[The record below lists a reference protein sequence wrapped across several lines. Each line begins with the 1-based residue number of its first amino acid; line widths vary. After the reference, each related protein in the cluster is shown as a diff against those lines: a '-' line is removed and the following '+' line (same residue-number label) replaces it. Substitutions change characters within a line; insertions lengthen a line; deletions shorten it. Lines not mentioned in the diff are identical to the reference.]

1 MGLPKRRVSKSRR
14 DKRRTGK
21 SLTASVHFHLP
32 GLRGARSSPP
42 RLSQLRLLQGAQSD
56 QDRRRIRKD
65 GMTPHDTRKN
75 RPLAGLDLESRQMV
89 LDTVAQLK
97 KRLLT
102 KERILEFDR
111 KEIFP
116 EDVIREMLGPEIGL
130 QLLMIPEAYGGLGGG
145 ARDSCAVTREMAK
158 ICLGITTAFFAI
170 QLGADPIMVGAT
182 EEQKQKWLGKI
193 AAGDALVAYAVTEP
207 DAGSNVAA
215 LKTKA
220 DPVTDASGRI
230 TGYRINGNKQ
240 FISTGGYADFITVLA
255 DAPEG
260 PTFFIMEK
268 DTAGFQRGKGE
279 EKHGIRA
286 SNTSPLTFTD
296 AFVPVENLV
305 GGVPGQGLKQA
316 NEVFGY
322 TRLMVAAMGL
332 GAGEAALEIAVPYA
346 KERIQFKTPLSEK
359 QGYTH
364 KLIVPNVV
372 RLAAAAAY
380 IDEVAERLDAG
391 EKDLEVEGS
400 IAKWFA
406 TEAGNRAAE
415 DGIQA
420 LGGYGYINEYGVEK
434 IKRDVRIT
442 TIYEGTSE
450 IQQNIISTFRWKKS
464 RKTKGEFYGAMAA
477 EMDQLEKARP
487 GCGGRFYALAAR
499 ALNHLI
505 GVADT
510 RRLTRQQILMFDL
523 ADLMAHVEVGVAV
536 ARRADALAA
545 AGDPQAERAA
555 LVARIFAREVCEL
568 LGTQQ
573 PANSHRHRRD
583 RSRRRGRLSGRDP
596 LRRICREL
604 PQPDQGHGPAGRHR
618 FRTMTPGSATQ
629 GDRHAL

>member
-1 MGLPKRRVSKSRR
+1 
-14 DKRRTGK
+14 
-21 SLTASVHFHLP
+21 
-32 GLRGARSSPP
+32 
-42 RLSQLRLLQGAQSD
+42 
-56 QDRRRIRKD
+56 
-65 GMTPHDTRKN
+65 
-75 RPLAGLDLESRQMV
+75 MV

-102 KERILEFDR
+102 KDRILEFDR

-116 EDVIREMLGPEIGL
+116 EEVIREMLGPEIGL

-170 QLGADPIMVGAT
+170 QLGADPIIVGAT
-182 EEQKQKWLGKI
+182 EAQKQKWLGKI
-193 AAGDALVAYAVTEP
+193 AAGEALVAYAVTEP

-215 LKTKA
+215 IKTKA
-220 DPVTDASGRI
+220 EPVKDASGRI

-255 DAPEG
+255 QAPEG

-268 DTAGFQRGKGE
+268 NTPGFERGKGE

-296 AFVPVENLV
+296 AFVPVENLI
-305 GGVPGQGLKQA
+305 GGEPGQGLKQA
-316 NEVFGY
+316 NAVFGY

-372 RLAAAAAY
+372 RLAAAEAY
-380 IDEVAERLDAG
+380 IDEVAERIDAG
-391 EKDLEVEGS
+391 EQDLEVEGS

-406 TEAGNRAAE
+406 TEAGNRTCE
-415 DGIQA
+415 DCVQA
-420 LGGYGYINEYGVEK
+420 LGGYGYITEYGVEK

-477 EMDQLEKARP
+477 EMEQLEKTWP
-487 GCGGRFYALAAR
+487 GCGGSFYARAAR
-499 ALNHLI
+499 AVNHLI

-523 ADLMAHVEVGVAV
+523 ADLMAHVEVGVAA
-536 ARRADALAA
+536 ARRAAALAA

-555 LVARIFAREVCEL
+555 LVARIFAWEVCQL
-568 LGTQQ
+568 FTRNSLRILTGTGEID
-573 PANSHRHRRD
+573 AAAVNDSLAEIRFGEFAGGCRNLIKDMD
-583 RSRRRGRLSGRDP
+583 RLAAIVFQR
-596 LRRICREL
+596 
-604 PQPDQGHGPAGRHR
+604 
-618 FRTMTPGSATQ
+618 
-629 GDRHAL
+629 

>member
-1 MGLPKRRVSKSRR
+1 MVSHE
-14 DKRRTGK
+14 
-21 SLTASVHFHLP
+21 TAK
-32 GLRGARSSPP
+32 G
-42 RLSQLRLLQGAQSD
+42 QS
-56 QDRRRIRKD
+56 
-65 GMTPHDTRKN
+65 
-75 RPLAGLDLESRQMV
+75 LAGLDLESRQMV

-116 EDVIREMLGPEIGL
+116 EEVIREMLGPEIGL

-145 ARDSCAVTREMAK
+145 ARDSCAITREMAK
-158 ICLGITTAFFAI
+158 VCLGITTAFFAI
-170 QLGADPIMVGAT
+170 QLGADPIIVGGT
-182 EEQKQKWLGKI
+182 EAQKKKWLGKI
-193 AAGDALVAYAVTEP
+193 AAGEALVAYAVTEP

-220 DPVTDASGRI
+220 DPVTNDSGRV

-255 DAPEG
+255 QTPEG

-268 DTAGFQRGKGE
+268 DTPGFQRGKGE

-296 AFVPVENLV
+296 AFVPVENLI

-372 RLAAAAAY
+372 RLAAAEAY
-380 IDEVAERLDAG
+380 IEEVAERLDAS

-406 TEAGNRAAE
+406 TEAGNRACE
-415 DGIQA
+415 DCIQA
-420 LGGYGYINEYGVEK
+420 LGGYGYIVEYGVEK

-464 RKTKGEFYGAMAA
+464 RKTKGQFYGAMAA
-477 EMDQLEKARP
+477 EMEQLEKTHP
-487 GCGGRFYALAAR
+487 GCGGVFYGLAAR

-505 GVADT
+505 AVADMS
-510 RRLTRQQILMFDL
+510 RLTRQQILMFDL

-536 ARRADALAA
+536 ARRAAALAA
-545 AGDPQAERAA
+545 AGDPQVERAA
-555 LVARIFAREVCEL
+555 LVARIFAWEVCQLFER
-568 LGTQQ
+568 
-573 PANSHRHRRD
+573 NSLRI
-583 RSRRRGRLSGRDP
+583 LSGTGEIDAAAVAESLAEIRYS
-596 LRRICREL
+596 E
-604 PQPDQGHGPAGRHR
+604 
-618 FRTMTPGSATQ
+618 FSGSYRNVIKDMDCLADIVFQ
-629 GDRHAL
+629 R